1 MAWKWIIRKNHH
13 DETFP
18 PWWGLVGVGRK
29 FDGEAGNVCIKGDA
43 SAHTPDPCAAPVA
56 VLGLSSSRTSVCISL
71 GSLNRVEK
79 CMGQDPG
86 ILRGRIL
93 ARLRIRGMRR
103 FNMTRRPKLRILMLD
118 SDGLACTS

>member
-1 MAWKWIIRKNHH
+1 M
-13 DETFP
+13 TFP